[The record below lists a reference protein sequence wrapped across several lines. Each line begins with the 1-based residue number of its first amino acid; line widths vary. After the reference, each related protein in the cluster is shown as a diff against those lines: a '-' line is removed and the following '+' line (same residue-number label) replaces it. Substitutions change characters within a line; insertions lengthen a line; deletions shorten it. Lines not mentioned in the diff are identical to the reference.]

1 MAGKHQNDKKTDNIH
16 SYTVALA
23 GNPNVGKST
32 VFNALTGMK
41 QHTGNWPG
49 KTVSIAHGY
58 FSFNNCEFELVDLP
72 GTYSID
78 ANSPDEEVARDEIC
92 SGKDDC
98 VIVVADATC
107 LERNLNLVLQILEI
121 TSKVVVCVNLI
132 DEARKKHIN
141 IDVDELS
148 LQLGVPVVCTAAR
161 SKKGLNELI
170 ENIYLVSTG
179 QKQTF
184 SVKTH
189 YNILTEKAVEMIETE
204 LKKQEKH
211 YINSRWLAAELLDEK
226 KQKNIISQF
235 HIEMNDKMISVLNS
249 ARKLTENNGDI
260 CDKIK
265 EAIIKRSENIY
276 KLCVHLDC
284 TSYSERDRK
293 IDRIVTSKATGIP
306 IMLLLFGLIFY
317 ITIIG
322 ANYPSEWLSMLF
334 EFIQIKL
341 YELFSFWN
349 VPPFFVGL
357 FIDGMYRTLA
367 NVISVM
373 LPPMAIFFPLF
384 ALLEDSGYLP
394 RIAFNLDKFFC
405 RAGANGKQSL
415 TMMMGMGCN
424 ACGVTGC
431 RIIES
436 ERERKIAILTNNFSP
451 CNGRF
456 PTIIAIITMFF
467 VGNSPL
473 ELRSALC
480 TFILIGVILFSI
492 VLSLFVSK
500 ILSVTILKGK
510 SDSFILELPPYRRP
524 QIVKTIVRSLCD
536 KTIFIL
542 GRAAAVAVPAGI
554 IIWLLAN
561 IYIGDKT
568 LIIYA
573 SEFLDP
579 FAQIMGLDGVIL
591 MSFILGFPANEIV
604 IPIAI
609 MIYMSTGSI
618 TGYESLFQLQTILAD
633 NGWTLVTAL
642 CTMIFSIM
650 HFPCSTTCIT
660 IYKETKSI
668 KLTLLSVIIPT
679 LCGIL
684 CCMLINLIAHIFI

>member
-1 MAGKHQNDKKTDNIH
+1 MAGRVENNKSPNTH

-49 KTVSIAHGY
+49 KTVSVAHGY
-58 FSFNNCEFELVDLP
+58 FSSHNCEFELIDLP

-92 SGKDDC
+92 SGNDDC

-107 LERNLNLVLQILEI
+107 LERNLNLVLQVLEI
-121 TSKVVVCVNLI
+121 TSKVVVCLNLI
-132 DEARKKHIN
+132 DEAHKKHIN
-141 IDVDELS
+141 IDIDELS
-148 LQLGVPVVCTAAR
+148 LQLGIPVVCTDAR
-161 SKKGLNELI
+161 SKKGLDKLI
-170 ENIYLVSTG
+170 DTVYLVATG
-179 QKQTF
+179 QKRTF
-184 SVKTH
+184 SVITH
-189 YNILTEKAVEMIETE
+189 YDVMTEKAVEMIETE
-204 LKKQEKH
+204 IKKQETK
-211 YINSRWLAAELLDEK
+211 YINSRWLVLQMLDEN
-226 KQKNIISQF
+226 KQENIVKQF
-235 HIEMNDKMISVLNS
+235 DIQINNKINSVLNS
-249 ARKLTENNGDI
+249 ARSLIKNNGNI
-260 CDKIK
+260 SDKIK
-265 EAIIKRSENIY
+265 EEIIKRSERIY
-276 KLCVHLDC
+276 GLCVKLECD
-284 TSYSERDRK
+284 TYTERDRK
-293 IDRIVTSKATGIP
+293 IDKIVTSKATGIP
-306 IMLLLFGLIFY
+306 IMLLLLALIFY

-334 EFIQIKL
+334 EFIQKKL
-341 YELFSFWN
+341 YELFSFLS
-349 VPPFFVGL
+349 VPEFFVGL

-384 ALLEDSGYLP
+384 ALLEDLGYLP

-405 RAGANGKQSL
+405 RVGANGKQSL

-436 ERERKIAILTNNFSP
+436 ERERKIAVITNNFSP

-467 VGNSPL
+467 VGNFPL
-473 ELRSALC
+473 ELRSVLC
-480 TFILIGVILFSI
+480 TFILIGVILFS
-492 VLSLFVSK
+492 VMVTLLVSK
-500 ILSVTILKGK
+500 ILSVTILKGN
-510 SDSFILELPPYRRP
+510 SSSFILELPPYRRP
-524 QIVKTIVRSLCD
+524 QIIKTIVRSLCD

-542 GRAAAVAVPAGI
+542 GRAAAVAVPAGFL
-554 IIWLLAN
+554 IWLLAN

-568 LIIYA
+568 IIIYGT
-573 SEFLDP
+573 EFLDP
-579 FAQIMGLDGVIL
+579 FARLMGLDGVIL

-604 IPIAI
+604 IPIAV

-618 TGYESLFQLQTILAD
+618 TGYESLLQLHTILTD
-633 NGWTLVTAL
+633 NGWTIVTAI
-642 CTMIFSIM
+642 CTMMFSIM
-650 HFPCSTTCIT
+650 HFPCSTSCIT

-668 KLTLLSVIIPT
+668 KLTLLSAIIPT
-679 LCGIL
+679 VCGII

>member
-1 MAGKHQNDKKTDNIH
+1 MAGKFKNNNINT
-16 SYTVALA
+16 YTVALA

-49 KTVSIAHGY
+49 KTVSTAHGH
-58 FSFNNCEFELVDLP
+58 FNFRNCEFELIDLP

-78 ANSPDEEVARDEIC
+78 ANSPDEEVARNEIC
-92 SGKDDC
+92 SGNADC

-107 LERNLNLVLQILEI
+107 LERNLNLILQVLEI

-170 ENIYLVSTG
+170 ENVYLVSTG
-179 QKQTF
+179 QKHTF
-184 SVKTH
+184 LVATR
-189 YNILTEKAVEMIETE
+189 YDDTTEKAVEMIETE
-204 LKKQEKH
+204 IKKQTTLFA
-211 YINSRWLAAELLDEK
+211 NPRWLAVQMLDEK
-226 KQKNIISQF
+226 NQENIAKQFN
-235 HIEMNDKMISVLNS
+235 IEMNDKINSALDS
-249 ARKLTENNGDI
+249 ARKLTKSNGDI

-265 EAIIKRSENIY
+265 EGIIKRSEKIY
-276 KLCVHLDC
+276 GLCVRLEC
-284 TSYSERDRK
+284 TTYSERDRK
-293 IDRIVTSKATGIP
+293 IDKIVTSKATGIP

-334 EFIQIKL
+334 EFIQRKL
-341 YELFSFWN
+341 YELFEFWS
-349 VPPFFVGL
+349 VPEFFVGV

-384 ALLEDSGYLP
+384 ALLEDLGYLP

-405 RAGANGKQSL
+405 RVGANGKQSL
-415 TMMMGMGCN
+415 AMLMGMGCN

-436 ERERKIAILTNNFSP
+436 ERERKIAVLTNNFSP

-467 VGNSPL
+467 VENFPL

-480 TFILIGVILFSI
+480 TFILIGIILFSI
-492 VLSLFVSK
+492 AVSLLVSK
-500 ILSVTILKGK
+500 ILSVTILKGN
-510 SDSFILELPPYRRP
+510 SNSFILELPPYRRP
-524 QIVKTIVRSLCD
+524 QIIKTIVRSLCD

-568 LIIYA
+568 LVMYSA
-573 SEFLDP
+573 EFLDP
-579 FAQIMGLDGVIL
+579 FARLMGLDGVIL
-591 MSFILGFPANEIV
+591 LAFILGFPANEIV

-618 TGYESLFQLQTILAD
+618 TGYENLFQLHTILTD
-633 NGWTLVTAL
+633 NGWTIVTAL
-642 CTMIFSIM
+642 CAMIFSIM

-668 KLTLLSVIIPT
+668 KLTLLSAIIPT
-679 LCGIL
+679 VCGIV